1 MNTKPNLLTIWIATF
16 VVTLTAIFVV
26 LKSVGIVSW
35 SWVWVFSPLWG
46 TYVILLILIS
56 VCLTLAVRDSKRKIK
71 ERNAQSSK
79 EKEE

>member
-46 TYVILLILIS
+46 TYVILLILMS
-56 VCLTLAVRDSKRKIK
+56 VCLALAVRDSKRKIK
-71 ERNAQSSK
+71 ERNALSSK

>member
-1 MNTKPNLLTIWIATF
+1 MNTKPNLLTIWVATL

-26 LKSVGIVSW
+26 LKSMGIISW

-56 VCLTLAVRDSKRKIK
+56 TCLTLAVRDSRRKIK
-71 ERNAQSSK
+71 ERNTRSSK
-79 EKEE
+79 GKEE